1 MYGHRTGISS
11 QASFKPFKVS
21 FHYLGHALN
30 LAVNDMVK
38 MFPSSRRYLTHY
50 MKYQTHK
57 KTPLEGTNVTRD
69 KK

>member
-38 MFPSSRRYLTHY
+38 
-50 MKYQTHK
+50 
-57 KTPLEGTNVTRD
+57 NVYILKEIFDTLYEISNP
-69 KK
+69 